1 MLRWGGLF
9 CYCPTAWRERGNL
22 HVSTNMDAVTH
33 VNVTLAADG
42 MLVLLLFFVGLI
54 GAWWALGSL
63 KWEKIAHQPLG
74 GQAQLLRFFLALIG
88 GILTVLVAV
97 LLLGAIQLL
106 NGSL

>member
-1 MLRWGGLF
+1 MNTTMPG
-9 CYCPTAWRERGNL
+9 TA
-22 HVSTNMDAVTH
+22 H

-42 MLVLLLFFVGLI
+42 MLVLLLFFIGVI

-63 KWEKIAHQPLG
+63 KWESIVRQPLS

-97 LLLGAIQLL
+97 LLLGSIQLL